1 MLVNVTEDIANNP
14 EAMIL
19 NRGYYGMN
27 LRKEV
32 SYHLSMYIKSKN
44 YTALLQV
51 MLGTVGTAPMHIVQK
66 I

>member
-32 SYHLSMYIKSKN
+32 SYHLSMYIKK
-44 YTALLQV
+44 
-51 MLGTVGTAPMHIVQK
+51 QK
-66 I
+66 LYSSSSSYAGRRTR

>member
-44 YTALLQV
+44 YTGSSSSYA
-51 MLGTVGTAPMHIVQK
+51 GRRTR
-66 I
+66 

>member
-32 SYHLSMYIKSKN
+32 SYHLSMYIK
-44 YTALLQV
+44 A
-51 MLGTVGTAPMHIVQK
+51 K
-66 I
+66 IIQLFFKLCW